1 MSSKRTIRPSPIP
14 SGAED
19 IWKNIFRRSQ
29 VLDKP
34 VPLLGIE
41 ILDTPFQRFG
51 RNIFLFRRGYHDIL
65 ELDLDFR
72 PQLGR
77 SVGNIPVLVHIG
89 DHIVERRASSGL
101 TFFPAFLFFEA
112 LGLLFLFVLSF
123 PNVCDFAIKF
133 NLKII
138 MHGMFPH

>member
-65 ELDLDFR
+65 ELDLDF
-72 PQLGR
+72 GR
-77 SVGNIPVLVHIG
+77 SWGGVSVIFPF
-89 DHIVERRASSGL
+89 SS
-101 TFFPAFLFFEA
+101 T
-112 LGLLFLFVLSF
+112 
-123 PNVCDFAIKF
+123 
-133 NLKII
+133 
-138 MHGMFPH
+138 

>member
-123 PNVCDFAIKF
+123 SECLRFC
-133 NLKII
+133 
-138 MHGMFPH
+138 H